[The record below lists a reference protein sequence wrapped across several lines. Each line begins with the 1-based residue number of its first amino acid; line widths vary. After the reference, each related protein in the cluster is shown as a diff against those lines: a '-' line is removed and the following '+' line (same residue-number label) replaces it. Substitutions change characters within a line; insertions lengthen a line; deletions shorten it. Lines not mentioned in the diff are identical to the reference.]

1 VGECLN
7 KIKMFEE
14 IVQHFLSK
22 ICTSDEALSD
32 KRCSNPDLL
41 FPPFKEKIDS
51 VIKEYLCDNK
61 TIPEFFETYR
71 SNKRQVDM
79 HASGASDIPT
89 NGMHHFGIA
98 VDLVGK
104 TEKGNWNWDVLDYGL
119 IRSTAKKLG
128 LSLLIKEDCHIQLIP
143 IAKQTMLRRAIFQ
156 GVKDFQKEH
165 GLKSDGIVGLKTIA
179 ALKIAYTPKPEIE

>member
-1 VGECLN
+1 
-7 KIKMFEE
+7 MFEE

-51 VIKEYLCDNK
+51 VIKKYLSNHEA
-61 TIPEFFETYR
+61 IPEFFETYR
-71 SNKRQVDM
+71 SNKRQTDM
-79 HASGASDIPT
+79 HASGASDISI

-98 VDLVGK
+98 VDLVTK
-104 TEKGNWNWDVLDYGL
+104 TEKGKWNWDILDYDS
-119 IRSTAKKLG
+119 IRSTAKELG
-128 LSLLIKEDCHIQLIP
+128 LSLLNKEDCHIQLIP
-143 IAKQTMLRRAIFQ
+143 IAKQTTLRRAIFQ

-179 ALKIAYTPKPEIE
+179 ALKIAYTPKTEIE